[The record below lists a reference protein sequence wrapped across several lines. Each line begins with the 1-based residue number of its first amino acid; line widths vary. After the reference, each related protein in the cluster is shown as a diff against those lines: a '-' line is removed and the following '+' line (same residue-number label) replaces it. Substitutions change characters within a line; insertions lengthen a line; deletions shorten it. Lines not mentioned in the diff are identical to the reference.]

1 MLQSWHNLK
10 DWFSGKQMDDTW
22 TCCSLFLFKN
32 RGSFLSFDIFTIYI
46 FIQQNIL
53 GDLKNVCIWS
63 QMLAVTA
70 LQLNNI
76 TLANNY
82 LISYFNLYIIIISQY
97 SEQKN
102 AYRNRCFQLCAF
114 HLFIHSYILVVNKLT
129 CSKHFNWKSE
139 ANRKH
144 FNLKQ
149 HYTFQFSKCWA

>member
-1 MLQSWHNLK
+1 M
-10 DWFSGKQMDDTW
+10 
-22 TCCSLFLFKN
+22 CCSH
-32 RGSFLSFDIFTIYI
+32 DITWKTDSVV
-46 FIQQNIL
+46 NKLTIL
-53 GDLKNVCIWS
+53 GLFALFFCLKTVALFFLLIFLPFTYSYNKIFWGTWKMCVWS

-76 TLANNY
+76 TLANY
-82 LISYFNLYIIIISQY
+82 YSISYFNLYIIIISQY
-97 SEQKN
+97 LEQKN

-114 HLFIHSYILVVNKLT
+114 HSLIHSYILVVNKLT

-149 HYTFQFSKCWA
+149 HYTFQFCKCWA